1 MSAITGSEP
10 QAIRSPL
17 AEFWRR
23 FRRKRVPLAAGL
35 VILLI
40 VLAAIFAPWVAPYS
54 PAAPDY
60 QHLLSGPSWA
70 HPFGTDAY
78 GRDILSRVIW
88 GGRISLS
95 VGFISVALGGMIG
108 VTLGLISGYLG
119 GWADSLI
126 MRLSDVLLAFPGI
139 LLAIG
144 IIAVLGPGVTNVI
157 YAVAVFSVPVFARL
171 VRGTTL
177 ALKQTVYV
185 QAARSIGVKPVPLVL
200 RHILP
205 GALPGVIVYVS
216 LRIGTAILT
225 AAALSFIGL
234 GAQPPSPE
242 WGAMLADGRNYLG
255 VADQLTIFPGLA
267 IFVTVL
273 ALNLL
278 GDGLRDALDQ
288 KLR

>member
-108 VTLGLISGYLG
+108 VTLGLISGCRTCC
-119 GWADSLI
+119 SP
-126 MRLSDVLLAFPGI
+126 FP
-139 LLAIG
+139 AYCSPS
-144 IIAVLGPGVTNVI
+144 ASSRCWGP
-157 YAVAVFSVPVFARL
+157 A
-171 VRGTTL
+171 
-177 ALKQTVYV
+177 
-185 QAARSIGVKPVPLVL
+185 
-200 RHILP
+200 
-205 GALPGVIVYVS
+205 
-216 LRIGTAILT
+216 
-225 AAALSFIGL
+225 
-234 GAQPPSPE
+234 
-242 WGAMLADGRNYLG
+242 
-255 VADQLTIFPGLA
+255 
-267 IFVTVL
+267 
-273 ALNLL
+273 
-278 GDGLRDALDQ
+278 
-288 KLR
+288 